1 MNYLPDKL
9 ARLRKHYNFSQNYIA
24 NVLDISVVDYMG
36 IENGR
41 NVLNHDQIIKLS
53 KFYHISYLELFK
65 NDDKVTLYKVDKQ
78 DTDKINIEYFI
89 PKNTLLNRIKR
100 FVKNNKLVTG
110 IGIGVVAVVL
120 ILLVINALLKEPVV
134 NEIHDINTLS
144 VSNKTVLYLNN
155 NGAAKGSGDNSS
167 SQISNLPTENVTK
180 VQANDE
186 YSVFLLNDGTLFVC
200 GDCDKELKED
210 LVRKKD
216 VIDIAMGDSHI
227 VLLNSD
233 GSVTC
238 LGSNENKQCDIN
250 NTQRATKIFAGENA
264 SIAINEEGKTVYS
277 GDFVGKSTIADVL
290 NIQDVD
296 FSGTTIVYLKE
307 DGTVDYNSNDNSKKN
322 YIECLKWR
330 DIVDIACGTDFVV
343 GLKKDGSVVV
353 ASDDPNLKDGESL
366 KNIIA
371 VDAADNYFV
380 AYDGTNIYGYGEN
393 RYNQFISSPTV
404 TTKLNEVSNIQVT
417 CSKENVVVS
426 FDPVDN
432 ATAYEVK
439 LKDYVNQ
446 YQNNVN
452 INLDASSLNKG
463 DKYTIIIK
471 AIGDR
476 YYGDSYEIQYEF
488 EYQYEEEVKS
498 EEKKEEKQPE
508 VVEETVTITSDLL
521 SMTKDEFEAY
531 LNSVNIASIE
541 SSESEEVCPSDKI
554 TISNIEGIEAGKT
567 YKKSELEQLLVKYRY
582 CKIELGE

>member
-1 MNYLPDKL
+1 MNYLPVKL
-9 ARLRKHYNFSQNYIA
+9 AKLRKHYNFSQNYIA
-24 NVLDISVVDYMG
+24 NVLGISVVDYMG

-41 NVLNHDQIIKLS
+41 NVLNHEQIIKLS
-53 KFYHISYLELFK
+53 KFYHINYIELFK

-110 IGIGVVAVVL
+110 IGIGVVAVAL
-120 ILLVINALLKEPVV
+120 ILLVVNILLKEPVV

-144 VSNKTVLYLNN
+144 VSNKTVLYLNR

-180 VQANDE
+180 VLANDE

-200 GDCDKELKED
+200 GDCDEELKED

-216 VIDIAMGDSHI
+216 VIDIAMGDNHI
-227 VLLNSD
+227 VLLNND

-238 LGSNENKQCDIN
+238 LGNNENKQCDIN
-250 NTQRATKIFAGENA
+250 NTQRVTKIFAGGNA

-322 YIECLKWR
+322 YIECLKWK
-330 DIVDIACGTDFVV
+330 DIVDVACGIDFVV

-353 ASDDPNLKDGESL
+353 ASDDPNLKDAESL
-366 KNIIA
+366 SDVIA
-371 VDAADNYFV
+371 IDAADNYFV

-393 RYNQFISSPTV
+393 RYNQFISSPTA

-426 FDPVDN
+426 FDSVNN

-439 LKDYVNQ
+439 LNDYVKQ

-452 INLDASSLNKG
+452 ISLDASSLNKG

-471 AIGDR
+471 VIGDR
-476 YYGDSYEIQYEF
+476 YYVDSNETKYEF
-488 EYQYEEEVKS
+488 EYQYEEEVKP
-498 EEKKEEKQPE
+498 EEKQEEKQPE
-508 VVEETVTITSDLL
+508 VTEETITITSDLL
-521 SMTKDEFEAY
+521 SMTKEEFEAY
-531 LNSVNIASIE
+531 LSSNNIASIA
-541 SSESEEVCPSDKI
+541 SESEDACSSDKI
-554 TISNIEGIEAGKT
+554 TISDIEGIEAGKT
-567 YKKSELEQLLVKYRY
+567 YKKSELEQLLVTYRY